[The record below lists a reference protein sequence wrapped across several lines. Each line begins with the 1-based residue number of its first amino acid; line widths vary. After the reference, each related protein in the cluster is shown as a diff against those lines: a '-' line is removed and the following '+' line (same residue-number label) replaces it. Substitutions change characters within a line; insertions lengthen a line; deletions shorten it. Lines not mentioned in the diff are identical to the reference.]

1 MTRHSGWSPSVVNTA
16 VVSATVAAAA
26 AAVVMQLVM
35 AHTAAAAAAV
45 AVVETD
51 PTASLHHT
59 ESHEKRK
66 DLQVT
71 VVTLSGFCYRRLIV
85 RLSSVHTKQFTMLT

>member
-16 VVSATVAAAA
+16 VVSATVAAA

-85 RLSSVHTKQFTMLT
+85 PLSSVHTKQFTMLT